1 MKVLVADKL
10 SPAALDEMRT
20 LGVEVAYQPELTAD
34 ELPSAV
40 KDVNV
45 LIVRGKEVRADAM
58 KAGESLNL
66 IIRAGAGVK
75 NIDVK
80 AASER
85 GIYVAN
91 TPGKNASAVAEL
103 AMTLVG
109 SLDRRVPDAVASL
122 RAGKWDKEE
131 FAKAKGLRGR
141 SLGVVGFG
149 HVGKAITKLAQAYG
163 LDVHAW
169 SRGLIPARAAEL
181 GIGWA
186 PNVVELA
193 KRCDILTVHL
203 DLTERTRGIISREV
217 LEALP
222 EGAILVN
229 TAQAG
234 LIDWA
239 ALTELAPIKEL
250 RVGLDV
256 LPNEPEKRIADYD
269 NPILHAGLV
278 YATPHI
284 GASTDEAQIAIA
296 TETVRILRSFL
307 VKGEVPNVVNIAAST
322 RGRYVLVVRFLD
334 RVGALANVLGVLKRH
349 GINIQELDNTVF
361 EGGRAGCAKIRTD
374 TRPGE
379 GCLTEI
385 MAFSDEVLHVDL
397 VTLPN
402 LA

>member
-10 SPAALDEMRT
+10 NPAALDEMRT
-20 LGVEVAYQPELTAD
+20 LGVEVIYQPDLRAE
-34 ELPSAV
+34 ELPQAV

-45 LIVRGKEVRADAM
+45 LIVRGKQVRADAM
-58 KAGESLNL
+58 KAGVALNL

-80 AASER
+80 TASER

-103 AMTLVG
+103 AMTLIG
-109 SLDRRVPDAVASL
+109 CLDRRVPDGVASL
-122 RAGKWDKEE
+122 RDGKWDKEE
-131 FAKAKGLRGR
+131 FAKARGLRGR
-141 SLGVVGFG
+141 SLGIVGFG
-149 HVGKAITKLAQAYG
+149 PVGRALTKLAQAYG
-163 LDVHAW
+163 MDVHAW
-169 SRGLIPARAAEL
+169 SRSLIPARAAEL

-186 PNVVELA
+186 PNVLELA
-193 KRCDILTVHL
+193 KRSDVLSVHL

-217 LEALP
+217 IDALP
-222 EGAILVN
+222 NGAMLIN

-256 LPNEPEKRIADYD
+256 LPNEPEKRVADYD
-269 NPILHAGLV
+269 NPVLHAGLV

-307 VKGEVPNVVNIAAST
+307 VKGEVPNVVNIAAAT

-361 EGGRAGCAKIRTD
+361 EGGKAGCAKIRTD
-374 TRPGE
+374 TRPSE